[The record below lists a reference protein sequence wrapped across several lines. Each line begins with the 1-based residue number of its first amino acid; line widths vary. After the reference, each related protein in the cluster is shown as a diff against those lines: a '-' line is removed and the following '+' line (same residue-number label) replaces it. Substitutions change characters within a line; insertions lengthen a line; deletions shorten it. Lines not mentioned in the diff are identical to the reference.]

1 MSAMEKIIPRLDY
14 LNWLGEHRG
23 KHVIKVLTGMRRT
36 GKSTILRLFAES
48 LRKEGIRKRQIV
60 FVNFD
65 EIENEPLLD
74 SRKLYAYL
82 KHRLIKEETVY
93 FFLDEIQKVKRFEE
107 VLDSLYVKPGV
118 DIYVTGST
126 ADLFSSEI
134 ATLLT
139 GRYVEVNVL
148 PFSFNE
154 AKLARGDTSAQT
166 ERRLFMDYL
175 TYGALPESFAYA
187 PGSAEQREY
196 VESVYRTILEKDLV
210 RRKTDGGRLLV
221 DAILRYMTGCIGSL
235 TSAKRIADRLSA
247 SGTRISPNTVS
258 AYLELFTDSFMFYR
272 ADRFDIAGGEYLK
285 LVNKYY
291 LSDFGFKH
299 YILNNP
305 TIELQQLIE
314 NSVFLELKR
323 RRCRVATGRVR
334 DREVDFVVRDALGN
348 IMYVQ
353 VAATVASE
361 DKLRQ
366 ELASLKMVKDNYPKY
381 ILTLDDIY
389 VENHDGI
396 RTVNIVDFFTG
407 RYDILSNR

>member
-1 MSAMEKIIPRLDY
+1 MEDLIPRLDY
-14 LNWLGEHRG
+14 IKWLGEHRG
-23 KHVIKVLTGMRRT
+23 KHLIKVLTGMRRT

-48 LRKEGIRKRQIV
+48 LRKEGVGNRQIV

-82 KHRLIKEETVY
+82 KNRLVKGKTVY
-93 FFLDEIQKVKRFEE
+93 IFLDEVQKVDRFEE

-148 PFSFNE
+148 PFSFVE
-154 AKLARGDTSAQT
+154 AKQARNDSASQA

-175 TYGALPESFAYA
+175 MYGALPESFAYA

-196 VESVYRTILEKDLV
+196 VESVYRTILEKDLI
-210 RRKTDGGRLLV
+210 RRKTDGGRILV

-235 TSAKRIADRLSA
+235 TSAKRIADRLTA
-247 SGTRISPNTVS
+247 NGTKVSPNTVS
-258 AYLELFTDSFMFYR
+258 AYLDLFTDSFMFYR

-291 LSDFGFKH
+291 LSDLGFKH
-299 YILNNP
+299 YLLNNP
-305 TIELQQLIE
+305 TVELQQLIE
-314 NSVFLELKR
+314 NAVFLELKR
-323 RRCRVATGRVR
+323 RRCRIATGRMR
-334 DREVDFVVRDALGN
+334 DREVDFVVRDIHGG
-348 IMYVQ
+348 IKYIQ
-353 VAATVASE
+353 VAATVTSE
-361 DKLRQ
+361 EKLQQ
-366 ELASLKMVKDNYPKY
+366 ELSSLKMVKDNYPKY

-396 RTVNIVDFFTG
+396 RTLNLIDFFAG
-407 RYDILSNR
+407 RCDILSL

>member
-1 MSAMEKIIPRLDY
+1 MDY
-14 LNWLGEHRG
+14 LKWLDEHRG
-23 KHVIKVLTGMRRT
+23 KHLIKVLTGMRRT

-48 LRKEGIRKRQIV
+48 LRKDGVRKRQIV

-74 SRKLYAYL
+74 SRRLYAYL
-82 KHRLIKEETVY
+82 KARLIKGKTVY
-93 FFLDEIQKVKRFEE
+93 FFLDEIQKVERFEE

-118 DIYVTGST
+118 DIYATGST

-148 PFSFNE
+148 PFSFSE
-154 AKLARGDTSAQT
+154 TMLARGDAAPGN

-175 TYGALPESFAYA
+175 TYGSLPESFSYA

-196 VESVYRTILEKDLV
+196 VESVYRTILEKDLL

-221 DAILRYMTGCIGSL
+221 DAILRYMTSCIGSL
-235 TSAKRIADRLSA
+235 TSAKRISDRLTA
-247 SGTRISPNTVS
+247 NGTKVTPNTVTS
-258 AYLELFTDSFMFYR
+258 YLDLFTDSFMFYR

-305 TIELQQLIE
+305 AIELQQLIE
-314 NSVFLELKR
+314 NAVFLELKR
-323 RRCRVATGRVR
+323 RRCRVATGRMR
-334 DREVDFVVRDALGN
+334 DKEVDFVVRDAHGE
-348 IMYVQ
+348 IRYVQ

-361 DKLRQ
+361 DKLHQ
-366 ELASLKMVKDNYPKY
+366 ELAALKMVKDNYPKY

-389 VENHDGI
+389 VENHGGI
-396 RTVNIVDFFTG
+396 KTLNLIDFFAG
-407 RYDILSNR
+407 RCDMLSDR

>member
-1 MSAMEKIIPRLDY
+1 MSAMENIIPRLDY
-14 LNWLGEHRG
+14 LKWLGEHRG
-23 KHVIKVLTGMRRT
+23 KNLIKVLTGMRRT

-48 LRKEGIRKRQIV
+48 LRKEGVGERQIV

-65 EIENEPLLD
+65 EIENEQLRD
-74 SRKLYAYL
+74 SRTLYAYL
-82 KHRLIKEETVY
+82 KSHLVKGKTVF
-93 FFLDEIQKVKRFEE
+93 FFLDEIQKVERFEE

-154 AKLARGDTSAQT
+154 AKLARGDISAQT

-175 TYGALPESFAYA
+175 TYGALPESFAYS

-196 VESVYRTILEKDLV
+196 VESVFRTILEKDLL
-210 RRKTDGGRLLV
+210 RRKTDGGRILV

-247 SGTRISPNTVS
+247 SGTKVAPNTVS

-272 ADRFDIAGGEYLK
+272 ADRFDVAGGEFLK

-305 TIELQQLIE
+305 AIELQQLIE
-314 NSVFLELKR
+314 NAVFLELKR

-334 DREVDFVVRDALGN
+334 DKEIDFVVQDTLGG
-348 IMYVQ
+348 IKYVQ
-353 VAATVASE
+353 VAVTVASE

-366 ELASLKMVKDNYPKY
+366 ELSSLKMVKDNYPKY

-396 RTVNIVDFFTG
+396 RTLNIVDFFAG
-407 RYDILSNR
+407 RCDILSER